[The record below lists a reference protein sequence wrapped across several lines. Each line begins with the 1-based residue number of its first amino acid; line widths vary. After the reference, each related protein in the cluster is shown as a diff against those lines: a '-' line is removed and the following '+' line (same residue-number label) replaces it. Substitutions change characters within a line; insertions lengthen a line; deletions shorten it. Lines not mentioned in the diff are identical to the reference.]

1 MHGVTQI
8 FVILSIIGF
17 FWYIIHI
24 LRKELI
30 EYQYALMWLG
40 AGLGMLFFA
49 IFPEA
54 LWFISEHLGIGVPL
68 NLVYFSVI
76 LLGLIL
82 TFQIIISISKMR
94 RKIYELIQ
102 EVSMLKKALREQVG
116 TQPVESTRTDP
127 PQLDA

>member
-116 TQPVESTRTDP
+116 TQPVESTRTEP

>member
-82 TFQIIISISKMR
+82 TFQIIISVSKMR

-102 EVSMLKKALREQVG
+102 EVSMLKKK
-116 TQPVESTRTDP
+116 
-127 PQLDA
+127 LDDQNKP

>member
-49 IFPEA
+49 IYPEA
-54 LWFISEHLGIGVPL
+54 LWFISEQLGIGVPL

-102 EVSMLKKALREQVG
+102 EVSMLKKALHEQEAAG
-116 TQPVESTRTDP
+116 QDESARAEP
-127 PQLDA
+127 RQI

>member
-116 TQPVESTRTDP
+116 TQPVESTLAEP
-127 PQLDA
+127 PRLDA

>member
-102 EVSMLKKALREQVG
+102 EVSMLKKALREQVD
-116 TQPVESTRTDP
+116 TQPVESTLAEP
-127 PQLDA
+127 PRLDA

>member
-8 FVILSIIGF
+8 FVILSIMGF
-17 FWYIIHI
+17 FWYIIYI

-40 AGLGMLFFA
+40 AGFGMLFFA

-102 EVSMLKKALREQVG
+102 EVSMLKKALHEQAAAG
-116 TQPVESTRTDP
+116 QAESAPAEPRQT
-127 PQLDA
+127 